1 MNQESLNEFLMRTG
15 YLESPRIIR
24 AFEKIDRADFVLPEY
39 KDSTYGNFPLPID
52 HGQTISQPAT
62 VAFMLELLQVEEGD
76 KVLDVGSGSGWTTA
90 LLAEIV
96 GNSGEVIGVEI
107 VPELVGFGSGN
118 LGKYGFNNA
127 RILKAEE
134 GELGYQSGAPY
145 DKILV
150 SASANNISNQ
160 LINQF
165 KTGGR
170 LVIPVKNSIWKVD
183 KVSGGDVVKEEFP
196 GFVFVPLKT

>member
-1 MNQESLNEFLMRTG
+1 MNQESLNEFLIRTG
-15 YLESPRIIR
+15 YLESSRVIK

-39 KDSTYGNFPLPID
+39 RDSTYGNFPLPIN

-76 KVLDVGSGSGWTTA
+76 RVLDVGSGSGWTTA

-96 GNSGEVIGVEI
+96 GNSGEVVGVEI
-107 VPELVGFGSGN
+107 VPELVEFGSDN
-118 LGKYGFNNA
+118 LGKYRFSNA
-127 RILKAEE
+127 RIIEAEE
-134 GELGYQSGAPY
+134 GGLGYQPGAPY

-150 SASANNISNQ
+150 SASANNISDQ
-160 LINQF
+160 LINQL

-183 KVSGGDVVKEEFP
+183 KVSDDKVKREEFP
-196 GFVFVPLKT
+196 GFVFVPLKH